1 MWRITENIIFLR
13 FSVRWVTEATLKIE
27 IPFASPWIARVRNQR
42 GRARLL
48 YIRIYQSRTESLMY
62 LSLLCRRLSPV
73 YLNTSK
79 EMEMYLDDSSS
90 ERKIIWHILK
100 VGISLK
106 LLKPP
111 LLPPSPR
118 FLAHGVLGAQ
128 LEEGGQ
134 GRMPGRGWRCDYA
147 PGSAK

>member
-1 MWRITENIIFLR
+1 MNNRITENIIFLR
-13 FSVRWVTEATLKIE
+13 FSYTLSNTEATLKIE

-42 GRARLL
+42 ERARLL

-62 LSLLCRRLSPV
+62 LSLLCRRLSLV

-111 LLPPSPR
+111 PC
-118 FLAHGVLGAQ
+118 FLAYGVLGAQ

-134 GRMPGRGWRCDYA
+134 GRTPGRGWRCDYA